1 MSKGNDANAAETS
14 GISEEMQV
22 VSDFCKNLEN
32 SIVEIS
38 QLLQELN
45 TNNEEVVSIAS
56 QTNLLALNASI
67 EATRAGEAGKGF
79 SAVASFIKELA
90 DKSKK
95 TVIESSQ
102 SQCKIEGAI
111 LEIQQ
116 DAQKLIEIINKIND
130 RTHSLATS
138 TEEIADSVTSIIE
151 VSEVIKNKL
160 RMLTN

>member
-1 MSKGNDANAAETS
+1 MRR
-14 GISEEMQV
+14 
-22 VSDFCKNLEN
+22 
-32 SIVEIS
+32 
-38 QLLQELN
+38 
-45 TNNEEVVSIAS
+45 
-56 QTNLLALNASI
+56 NLLALNASI

-102 SQCKIEGAI
+102 SQCRIEDAI
-111 LEIQQ
+111 INIQK
-116 DAQKLIEIINKIND
+116 DAQKLIEIINRIND

-138 TEEIADSVTSIIE
+138 TEQIAASVSSIIE

-160 RMLTN
+160 RMLTQ